1 MDLDANSLLASLL
14 IGTVGFAVFVY
25 GKKQGRLP
33 QLVVGVLMMVY
44 PYFVPNP
51 LLAGGI
57 SVLLLGLMWLAIR
70 GGL

>member
-44 PYFVPNP
+44 PYFVPDP